1 MADPK
6 VQARLGQFQIVQSN
20 VDLSQ
25 PQHTSHGRFWYN
37 LHLVFVHRKR
47 LAEISDDTLSRVRN
61 MVLRASA
68 AKGYLLSRGG
78 ILPDHVH
85 LALGC
90 PFDVAPQDVAIGF
103 LNNLS
108 YVYGMKA
115 LFQYGGFLGT
125 FGEYTNC
132 ALTSTRQLR
141 TGRGS
146 GDGDRRRFWL

>member
-6 VQARLGQFQIVQSN
+6 VQDRLERFQIVQPS
-20 VDLSQ
+20 VDLSR
-25 PQHTSHGRFWYN
+25 PQHTSHGLFWYN
-37 LHLVFVHRKR
+37 LHLVLVHRER
-47 LAEISDDTLSRVRN
+47 LVEINDDTLSRVRQ

-68 AKGYLLSRGG
+68 AKEYLLSRGG

-85 LALGC
+85 LVLGC
-90 PFDVAPQDVAIGF
+90 PFDVAPGDVAIGF

-132 ALTSTRQLR
+132 GLKATRQLR
-141 TGRGS
+141 TSFGNGQ
-146 GDGDRRRFWL
+146 